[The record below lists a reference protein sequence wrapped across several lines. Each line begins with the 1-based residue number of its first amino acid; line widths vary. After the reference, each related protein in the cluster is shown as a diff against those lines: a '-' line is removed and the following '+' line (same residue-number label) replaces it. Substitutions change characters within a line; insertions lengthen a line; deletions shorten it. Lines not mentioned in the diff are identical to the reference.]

1 MKRAFPTFI
10 TQVGKDFLV
19 YVPDL
24 DLYTE
29 GNSLTDAIEMARDAI
44 GLKGIDLEDDGKA
57 IPEASSYEEAFQ
69 KAGEDTEDLD
79 YRTGIVT
86 MVDVDFTAYR
96 SRMDNRMVRRNVTLP
111 NWLNQEAERLH
122 LNVSRVLQ
130 EALAERVGEAGR

>member
-44 GLKGIDLEDDGKA
+44 GLKGIDLEDDGTSKYC
-57 IPEASSYEEAFQ
+57 IKFIKLKPGSLFIRRGVPESRGRYGRSGLQ
-69 KAGEDTEDLD
+69 DR
-79 YRTGIVT
+79 YRNDG
-86 MVDVDFTAYR
+86 
-96 SRMDNRMVRRNVTLP
+96 RRRFYCLP
-111 NWLNQEAERLH
+111 EPY
-122 LNVSRVLQ
+122 
-130 EALAERVGEAGR
+130 G

>member
-57 IPEASSYEEAFQ
+57 VPEAS
-69 KAGEDTEDLD
+69 
-79 YRTGIVT
+79 R
-86 MVDVDFTAYR
+86 
-96 SRMDNRMVRRNVTLP
+96 
-111 NWLNQEAERLH
+111 
-122 LNVSRVLQ
+122 
-130 EALAERVGEAGR
+130 

>member
-44 GLKGIDLEDDGKA
+44 GLKQGK
-57 IPEASSYEEAFQ
+57 IR
-69 KAGEDTEDLD
+69 KIWI
-79 YRTGIVT
+79 TG
-86 MVDVDFTAYR
+86 
-96 SRMDNRMVRRNVTLP
+96 
-111 NWLNQEAERLH
+111 Q
-122 LNVSRVLQ
+122 VS
-130 EALAERVGEAGR
+130 

>member
-10 TQVGKDFLV
+10 TQAGKDFLV

-57 IPEASSYEEAFQ
+57 IPGSLFIRRGVPESRGRYGRS
-69 KAGEDTEDLD
+69 GLPDR
-79 YRTGIVT
+79 YRNDG
-86 MVDVDFTAYR
+86 
-96 SRMDNRMVRRNVTLP
+96 RR
-111 NWLNQEAERLH
+111 
-122 LNVSRVLQ
+122 
-130 EALAERVGEAGR
+130 